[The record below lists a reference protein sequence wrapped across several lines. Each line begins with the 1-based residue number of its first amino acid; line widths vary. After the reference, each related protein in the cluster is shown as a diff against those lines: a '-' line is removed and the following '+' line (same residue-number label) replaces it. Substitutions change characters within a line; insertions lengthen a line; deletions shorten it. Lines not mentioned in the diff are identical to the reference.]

1 MNNVFVIANQK
12 GGVGKTTT
20 AINLAAS
27 LATFDKSVL
36 LIDMDPQANCTS
48 GVGVNKERLKTQ
60 IYDLLLGKD
69 ALYSAIYPTSI
80 PGLKIIPASVDL
92 IGAEVEL
99 LSQPDKEQRLR
110 PIIKSVIDDFEYII
124 IDCPPALNILTI
136 NALTASRQLLI
147 PIQCEYY
154 ALEGIAQ
161 LLRTIQLVKKG
172 LNPELDIFGIVLTM
186 YDRRLVLSE
195 QVAKEVRRYFG
206 DKVFDTIID
215 RNVKLSE
222 APGFGKTIIEYDI
235 NSRGAQN
242 YLRLA
247 MEIIRLTEKGEKA
260 NE

>member
-1 MNNVFVIANQK
+1 MSNVFAIANQK

-48 GVGVNKERLKTQ
+48 GIGIDKERLNIQ
-60 IYDLLLGKD
+60 IYNLLLGKETIS
-69 ALYSAIYPTSI
+69 SAIYQTAI
-80 PGLKIIPASVDL
+80 PNLKIIPASIDL

-99 LSQPDKEQRLR
+99 LSLPNKEQRLK
-110 PIIKSVIDDFEYII
+110 PIIQRVTDSFEYII

-136 NALTASRQLLI
+136 NALTGSNYLLI

-161 LLRTIQLVKKG
+161 LLRTIQLIQKG
-172 LNPELDIFGIVLTM
+172 LNPQLTIFGIVLTM

-195 QVAKEVRRYFG
+195 QVAKEIRRYFG

-222 APGFGKTIIEYDI
+222 APGFGKPIIAYDI

-247 MEIIRLTEKGEKA
+247 MEVIRSAEKGETK
-260 NE
+260 